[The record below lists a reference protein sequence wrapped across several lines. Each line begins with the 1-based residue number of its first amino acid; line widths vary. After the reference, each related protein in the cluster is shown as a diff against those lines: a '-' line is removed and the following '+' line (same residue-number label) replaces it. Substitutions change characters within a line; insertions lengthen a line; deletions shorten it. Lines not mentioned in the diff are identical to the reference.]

1 MASTIFKSS
10 FFARV
15 LNLFSAK
22 ISYMISPSAVN
33 ATKVTG
39 KTLQPLAYPL
49 AAKTTHYKTA
59 LLFSSRFFYALGAI
73 ITFFVV
79 WYFLGIGILIPEI
92 IIGCF
97 FLIVIADAIFLF
109 ATKKNPFAKRTMP
122 ERFSNNDWNQ
132 VQISITNQYNFP
144 IGLEIIDELP
154 EQFQIRKEHFR
165 IKLNGGETK
174 SISYKLRPVERGE
187 YAFGNII
194 LLVQSKLGLIL
205 KKITA
210 AERTTVAVYPSFIQM
225 RKYELFAHSA
235 FNNEAGSKR
244 MRKIGNSMEFE
255 QIKEYVNGDDV
266 RTINWKATARRG
278 NLMVNHYTDE
288 KSQTIF
294 CIIDKGRLMKM
305 PFEKLT
311 LLDYAINATL
321 VLSNV
326 CINKQDRVGL
336 ITFSNK
342 PGNMLAADRKAIQM
356 ENILQMLYKQQTQ
369 FLESDYEKLYMQ
381 VRSQIKQRSL
391 LVLFTNFESVTG
403 MRRQLPYLKKM
414 ASHHLLIV
422 IFFENTELK
431 ELTEKPVNNLESLYT
446 KTIAEKFGFEKK
458 MIVKELAN
466 QGILSVLTTPQN
478 LTINAVNKYLEVKAR
493 QII

>member
-1 MASTIFKSS
+1 VHRHFQIF
-10 FFARV
+10 FFYV
-15 LNLFSAK
+15 DINLIFIAK
-22 ISYMISPSAVN
+22 FLQMISPSGVVGEGRPAVKMLDM
-33 ATKVTG
+33 AG
-39 KTLQPLAYPL
+39 KSQ
-49 AAKTTHYKTA
+49 HYKTA
-59 LLFSSRFFYALGAI
+59 LLFSSRFFYSLGTI
-73 ITFFVV
+73 ITLFIF
-79 WYFLGIGILIPEI
+79 WYFLGFNILIPEVL
-92 IIGCF
+92 IGCF
-97 FLIVIADAIFLF
+97 FLVVFADAIFLF
-109 ATKKNPFAKRTMP
+109 AAKNNPYTQRLMP
-122 ERFSNNDWNQ
+122 ERFSNNDWNT
-132 VQISITNQYNFP
+132 VQISITNQYRFP
-144 IGLEIIDELP
+144 IWLNIIEELP
-154 EQFQIRKEHFR
+154 EQFQIRKDNF
-165 IKLNGGETK
+165 KLQLNGAETK
-174 SISYKLRPVERGE
+174 SIHYKLRPVERGE
-187 YAFGNII
+187 YKFGHTI
-194 LLVQSKLGLIL
+194 LLITSKLGMII
-205 KKITA
+205 KKVA
-210 AERTTVAVYPSFIQM
+210 AGEASTVAVYPSFIQM

-235 FNNEAGSKR
+235 YNGEAGNKR
-244 MRKIGNSMEFE
+244 VRKIGHSMEFE
-255 QIKEYVNGDDV
+255 QIKEYVNGDDM

-288 KSQTIF
+288 KSQQIF

-326 CINKQDRVGL
+326 CLNKQDRVGL

-342 PGNMLAADRKAIQM
+342 AGSILAADRKAIQM

-381 VRSQIKQRSL
+381 VRTQIKQRSL

-414 ASHHLLIV
+414 ASHHLLMV

-431 ELTEKPVNNLESLYT
+431 ELTEKPVNDLESLYT

-466 QGILSVLTTPQN
+466 HGILSVLTTPQN